1 MDTNTL
7 GYLIKKKRK
16 EKHLTQQELAD
27 KLYVSSTTISKW
39 ENGNS
44 RPDLEK
50 LKSISSVLDIPLP
63 LLLGMDSAET
73 DESTERTATS
83 EMASTEEGTVTERTP
98 SADEGMIHES
108 ETAINEIQTD
118 VNQPE
123 KKLPR
128 KKSQAVAIL
137 SAAGVFLIFTVVFFL
152 YSQAAAPAENADFKV
167 LYNYHGSYLG
177 LDACCVIVKCD
188 EKNTQETCTA
198 HAEEYVREAYSPCF
212 EEVEVITVFYLSDD
226 SRDVDLAEDSL
237 YIITLFPLHDFEV
250 SLYYEGASCI
260 IQT

>member
-50 LKSISSVLDIPLP
+50 LKSISSALDIPLP
-63 LLLGMDSAET
+63 LLLEMDSAET

-118 VNQPE
+118 VKQPE
-123 KKLPR
+123 KKLSR
-128 KKSQAVAIL
+128 KKNRAVAAL
-137 SAAGVFLIFTVVFFL
+137 SAAAVLLIFTVVFLL
-152 YSQAAAPAENADFKV
+152 YSQAAAPAENAEFRILK
-167 LYNYHGSYLG
+167 NYHGNYFG
-177 LDACCVIVKCD
+177 TNACCVIVKCD
-188 EKNTQETCTA
+188 KDSTEEACLAYAEKFI
-198 HAEEYVREAYSPCF
+198 RESYSTCF
-212 EEVEVITVFYLSDD
+212 EEVEAITVFYMPNYSKEA
-226 SRDVDLAEDSL
+226 DLIDNSL
-237 YIITLFPLHDFEV
+237 YIINLYPLPDFEG
-250 SLYYEGASCI
+250 L
-260 IQT
+260 

>member
-27 KLYVSSTTISKW
+27 KLYVSSATISKW

-73 DESTERTATS
+73 DESTERTTTS
-83 EMASTEEGTVTERTP
+83 EMASTEEGTVTERIP
-98 SADEGMIHES
+98 LADEGIIHES
-108 ETAINEIQTD
+108 ETAINEIHKD
-118 VNQPE
+118 VKQPE

-128 KKSQAVAIL
+128 KKNRAVAVL
-137 SAAGVFLIFTVVFFL
+137 SAAVVFLIFTVVFLL
-152 YSQAAAPAENADFKV
+152 YSQYAASADSNDYSDLEV
-167 LYNYHGSYLG
+167 LRHFHGSYHG
-177 LDACCVIVKCD
+177 IDSCCVVVKCTED
-188 EKNTQETCTA
+188 ISENQRYNYTEN
-198 HAEEYVREAYSPCF
+198 VIREMYDSCF
-212 EEVEVITVFYLSDD
+212 EKVANIVIFYVPDFSDND
-226 SRDVDLAEDSL
+226 NLEETAFYITTL
-237 YIITLFPLHDFEV
+237 YPLPDFEK
-250 SLYYEGASCI
+250 LNPN
-260 IQT
+260 T